1 MEQSDQLLAGIL
13 DIGEA
18 MLEAGGEV
26 SRVEKTLSLLCQ
38 AYGYT
43 QINTYATRY
52 SIIVT
57 VMDSSRRVVTQTR
70 RPTRWGTDMHRIER
84 LNALSRQLCASTA
97 PPEEIAAA
105 LAQIRRTPTYP
116 RWMIFLVY
124 LVAPLSLSLF
134 FGGRLGDALASSLC
148 GAVIWAVEQLGQYL
162 DVKKLVHCFFCAIT
176 AGLSTFLVVRLF
188 PTLQLD
194 KVIIGDI
201 MLLVPG
207 LALTTSLRDIINGDE
222 ITGLLGFF
230 DAILRAVIIAFGV
243 ALPTLLGGVL

>member
-1 MEQSDQLLAGIL
+1 MEQSDQLLAAIL

-26 SRVEKTLSLLCQ
+26 SRVEKTLTLLCR

-43 QINTYATRY
+43 QINAYATRY

-57 VMDSSRRVVTQTR
+57 VTDGSRRVVTQTR
-70 RPTRWGTDMHRIER
+70 RPTRWSTDMHRIEE
-84 LNALSRQLCASTA
+84 LNALSRQLCANAAS
-97 PPEEIAAA
+97 PEEIAAA
-105 LAQIRRTPTYP
+105 LERISRTPTYP

-134 FGGRLGDALASSLC
+134 FGGQLRDALASSLC
-148 GAVIWAVEQLGQYL
+148 GAVIWAMEQLGQYL
-162 DVKKLVHCFFCAIT
+162 EVKKLVHCFFCAIT
-176 AGLSTFLVVRLF
+176 AGLSTFFVVRIF
-188 PTLQLD
+188 PSLQLD

-230 DAILRAVIIAFGV
+230 DAILRAEIIAFGV